1 MQSSFTYYTVK
12 TIYLLDITIIGKIVM
27 NDSHLETVI
36 IKLVF
41 QNQHLNYMKLSHLA
55 LQHVIKNSL

>member
-12 TIYLLDITIIGKIVM
+12 TIYRYLSDITIIGKIVM

-36 IKLVF
+36 MKLVF
-41 QNQHLNYMKLSHLA
+41 QNQHLNYM
-55 LQHVIKNSL
+55 

>member
-12 TIYLLDITIIGKIVM
+12 TIYLSDIMIIGKIVM
-27 NDSHLETVI
+27 NDSRLETVI

-41 QNQHLNYMKLSHLA
+41 QNQHLNYM
-55 LQHVIKNSL
+55 

>member
-55 LQHVIKNSL
+55 L